1 MAYPS
6 KLSTPAII
14 DAALSILDTQGRDS
28 LGMRALAESLSVR
41 PASLYKHVGDLATLE
56 AMIAEQVAES
66 LRSSIEAAVARRKDV
81 ARGARDDLRTAAD
94 AYLSFAR
101 TSPARYSML
110 VAPYA
115 AGHLDARKALWNQL
129 LQLVGDCTAKVDD
142 TAGAVAVW
150 AFLHGYVVLEQS
162 GMFGASGPHDGF
174 ERGMTALAAAL

>member
-1 MAYPS
+1 M
-6 KLSTPAII
+6 PAIM
-14 DAALSILDTQGRDS
+14 DAALTILDGRGRDA

-56 AMIAEQVAES
+56 AMIAERVAQALS
-66 LRSSIEAAVARRKDV
+66 AAIDSAVSRRKTT
-81 ARGARDDLRTAAD
+81 AGGTRADLLAAAD

-101 TSPARYSML
+101 TWPARYSML
-110 VAPYA
+110 AAPYSP
-115 AGHLDARKALWNQL
+115 GQLDARKALWNQL
-129 LQLVGDCTAKVDD
+129 LQLVDDCTAKVDD

-174 ERGMTALAAAL
+174 ARGITALAVGL